1 MIKYII
7 IYLVIINLVAS
18 ISACEDKRRAI
29 KQKRRISE
37 NALITLA
44 LLGGALGEYLT
55 MKQIHHK
62 TLHKKFM
69 TGLPLIII
77 IHILI
82 TIFIILKTAH
92 LI

>member
-7 IYLVIINLVAS
+7 IYLVLINLVAS

-37 NALITLA
+37 KALITLG
-44 LLGGALGEYLT
+44 LLGGAFGEYLM

-69 TGLPLIII
+69 TGLPLITIF
-77 IHILI
+77 HILI
-82 TIFIILKTAH
+82 AIFIILKTAN